1 MSLLGGTINNSE
13 ISKSSFLQT
22 YKPAITSGTGVGG
35 ILSSA
40 TGGQYLQLG
49 KLVYVRGFVITGAI
63 VGGATVMN
71 VNLPFRVDSSL
82 ASGLS
87 GSTPGFINT
96 YLTGCVA
103 GGKQIYWTIK
113 DNSNIMFPTA
123 ADGTNPLAVGSVYTF
138 SGWYFK
144 K

>member
-1 MSLLGGTINNSE
+1 MSLFGGAINNSE
-13 ISKSSFLQT
+13 IAKASFLQT
-22 YKPAITSGTGVGG
+22 YKPTISSGTGVGG
-35 ILSSA
+35 IGNA
-40 TGGQYLQLG
+40 NTNAQYLQIG
-49 KLVYVRGFVITGAI
+49 KLVYIRGYVITGTI

-71 VNLPFRVDSSL
+71 VNLPYRVDSSL
-82 ASGLS
+82 AAGLS

-96 YLTGCVA
+96 FLTGCVA

-113 DNSNIMFPTA
+113 DNSNLMFPTA
-123 ADGTNPLAVGSVYTF
+123 ADGTNPLAAGSVYTF